1 MQLAA
6 ASYVDKKIRINA
18 IAPALVATP
27 MSNRAMESTEIADYI
42 TKKQP
47 LVGRALVPG
56 ELVSSYLYL
65 LENSAVT
72 GQIMT
77 VDAGWSVVTDGLFQ

>member
-1 MQLAA
+1 
-6 ASYVDKKIRINA
+6 
-18 IAPALVATP
+18 
-27 MSNRAMESTEIADYI
+27 MESTEIADYI